1 MSKFENNYCILA
13 RKYRPQSFSDLIGQ
27 DPMVKTLANAFK
39 SGRIAQSYMLSGTR
53 GIGKTTTARIIA
65 RSLNYKTADVDIP
78 TVEFEGFGEHCQS
91 IIQGNHVDVVELDA
105 ASHTSIDDV
114 REIIEQ
120 MYYKP
125 ISARFKVYIMDEV
138 QMLSTAAFN
147 GLLKTLEEPP
157 PHVKFIFATT
167 EIRKVPITVLSRCQ
181 RFDLHRIS
189 IGNLIGLFT
198 KILHQESIESD
209 PESIAMIARA
219 SDGSVRDGLSLLDQA
234 IARCGDKIEASTV
247 RLMLALADRN
257 RIMDLFGYLIKGD
270 IVKALQEFSLQYDS
284 GANPSVVLYGLADFT
299 HLVTRI
305 KYVPEMA
312 DTLLYSEAE
321 NLRASGYA
329 KEVSVTVLSRF
340 WQMILKGLSEIEGFS
355 RPMEAVE
362 MILIRLAHSVQLPS
376 PEEIAHYIVE
386 EKQKKKMIS

>member
-1 MSKFENNYCILA
+1 M
-13 RKYRPQSFSDLIGQ
+13 IGQ
-27 DPMVKTLANAFK
+27 KPMIKTLTNAFK

-65 RSLNYKTADVDIP
+65 RSLNYKTAHIDVP
-78 TVEFEGFGEHCQS
+78 TVEFEGFGEHCQA
-91 IIQGNHVDVVELDA
+91 IIRGNHVDVVELDA

-114 REIIEQ
+114 REIIDQ
-120 MYYKP
+120 IYYKP
-125 ISARFKVYIMDEV
+125 ISARFRVYIMDEV

-167 EIRKVPITVLSRCQ
+167 EIRKIPITVLSRCQ

-189 IGNLIGLFT
+189 IGDLIELFT
-198 KILHQESIESD
+198 KILQEESIEFD
-209 PESIAMIARA
+209 PEAVAMIARA
-219 SDGSVRDGLSLLDQA
+219 SDGSARDGLSLLDQA
-234 IARCGDKIEASTV
+234 IARCNDKIVTSSV

-270 IVKALQEFSLQYDS
+270 IINVLQEFSSQYDS
-284 GANPSVVLYGLADFT
+284 GVNPSVILHDLAEFT

-305 KYVPEMA
+305 KYIPEMA

-321 NLRASGYA
+321 NARALQYS
-329 KEVSVTVLSRF
+329 KEVSITFLSRF
-340 WQMILKGLSEIEGFS
+340 WQMILKGISEIEGFS

-362 MILIRLAHSVQLPS
+362 MVLIRLAHAVQLPS
-376 PEEIAHYIVE
+376 PEESAFI
-386 EKQKKKMIS
+386 ISTRAIFIFTPNSAICASILLHQDESK